1 MPVTDISVALCTYN
15 GGRFLREQLES
26 LASQSVLPAELQ
38 VGDDGSTDN
47 TLEIV
52 EEFART
58 APFPV
63 GIARNERQLGYGE
76 NFIQTAR
83 RCSSEWIAF
92 CDQDDVWNANKL
104 ARCSAEMGEGVSLIV
119 HKADGDLSPLQHHV
133 NPPLSVFPRWYYYGF
148 CQVFHRRILSFER
161 RRLPWAVVQDAHDVW
176 VPFVAGMIGT
186 IIWINEPLA
195 TYRQHGG
202 NVSKTLPKLQEGGIT
217 FIDSASE
224 IASGLGLIE
233 AERRY
238 RRFASRLRRR
248 AELRQSRNPLQL
260 VRLLLSGAYRSG
272 GFDCFGKRGLLSDAK
287 RLLGG

>member
-1 MPVTDISVALCTYN
+1 
-15 GGRFLREQLES
+15 
-26 LASQSVLPAELQ
+26 
-38 VGDDGSTDN
+38 
-47 TLEIV
+47 
-52 EEFART
+52 
-58 APFPV
+58 
-63 GIARNERQLGYGE
+63 
-76 NFIQTAR
+76 
-83 RCSSEWIAF
+83 
-92 CDQDDVWNANKL
+92 
-104 ARCSAEMGEGVSLIV
+104 
-119 HKADGDLSPLQHHV
+119 
-133 NPPLSVFPRWYYYGF
+133 
-148 CQVFHRRILSFER
+148 
-161 RRLPWAVVQDAHDVW
+161 
-176 VPFVAGMIGT
+176 MIGT

-238 RRFASRLRRR
+238 RRFANRLRTRV
-248 AELRQSRNPLQL
+248 ELRQSRNPLQL